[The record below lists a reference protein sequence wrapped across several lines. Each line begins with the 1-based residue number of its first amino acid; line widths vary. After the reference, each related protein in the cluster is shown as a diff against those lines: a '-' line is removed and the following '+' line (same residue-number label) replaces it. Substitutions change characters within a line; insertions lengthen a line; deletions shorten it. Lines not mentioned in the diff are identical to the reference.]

1 MIRETLLYGLAR
13 GGPAILNIAAIS
25 LYTRWLE
32 PDEYGVYAL
41 VLSGA
46 AFFNVV
52 LFYWLRAGLAR
63 FYHATENESDLFSTL
78 GRAFLGMM
86 GISIGA
92 ALAIYAVDAS
102 LPLANIGL
110 GLTMVWAF
118 AGFELALEVAR
129 SRLNPAAYGWLNLGK
144 SGLAIGLS
152 LSLIYFTDLGGLAPI
167 VGATVGMMSIVALG
181 MFTER
186 SRLTLKTWKPEL
198 AKDILAYAA
207 PLAGIAALGF
217 VLSSSDR
224 FMLAYFFSAGHAGRY
239 SAGYDLAY
247 FAINA
252 IFTIVNLSAYPRVVK
267 ALDTRGQEAARDVL
281 RKNLDFLLLLGV
293 PATAGLM
300 VSAPNLAGTI
310 LGAEFTK
317 DAAQFM
323 PLVALGAFF
332 AGIKSTYTDLSF
344 HLGKKTWV
352 QLFITGNTAAFNVVL
367 NLLLLP
373 TYGILGAAIATML
386 SLLLALLQSAW
397 FGRKVFRLPISFKTP
412 AKILV
417 ATACM
422 SAAIWPLRTFEGPLC
437 LGLQIGA
444 GVLVYGLLILAQR
457 VPLKGLG
464 VGT

>member
-63 FYHATENESDLFSTL
+63 FYHATEEESDLFSTL
-78 GRAFLGMM
+78 GRAFVGMM
-86 GISIGA
+86 GISVGA
-92 ALAIYAVDAS
+92 ALTIYAVDAS
-102 LPLANIGL
+102 LPLATIGL

-167 VGATVGMMSIVALG
+167 VGTTIGMMSIVALG

-198 AKDILAYAA
+198 ARDIFTYAA

-217 VLSSSDR
+217 VLSSADR
-224 FMLAYFFSAGHAGRY
+224 FMLAHFFTTGHAGRY

-267 ALDTRGQEAARDVL
+267 ALDTKGEAAARVEL
-281 RKNLDFLLLLGV
+281 VRNLEFLLLLGV

-300 VSAPNLAGTI
+300 VCSPNLAGTI
-310 LGAEFTK
+310 LGAEFAK
-317 DAAQFM
+317 DAAHFM

-352 QLFITGNTAAFNVVL
+352 QLFITANTAAINLVL

-373 TYGILGAAIATML
+373 AYGIMGAAFATL
-386 SLLLALLQSAW
+386 VSLLLALLQSAW
-397 FGRKVFRLPISFKTP
+397 FGRKVFRLPLTFKTP
-412 AKILV
+412 AKVLV

-422 SAAIWPLRTFEGPLC
+422 SAAIWPLRTFEGPVW

-444 GVLVYGLLILAQR
+444 GVLIYGLFILAQR
-457 VPLKGLG
+457 VPLKELG
-464 VGT
+464 AKT